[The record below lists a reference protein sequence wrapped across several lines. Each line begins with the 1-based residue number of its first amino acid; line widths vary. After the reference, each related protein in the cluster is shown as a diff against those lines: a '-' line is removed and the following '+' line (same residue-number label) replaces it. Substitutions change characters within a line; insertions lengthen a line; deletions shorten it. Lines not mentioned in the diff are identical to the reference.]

1 MSLQPSFVYICKIE
15 FQKKL
20 GSQVSP
26 KVFNPLWKINC
37 TFRFFQVLVFLS
49 GKNATLSSKGLY
61 WQQRRKKWIKENWT
75 GTQPMLM
82 NYVSKFNIGHINIF
96 TSLNTE
102 ISIMIKRDRQSLMKN
117 SVLISFRLIQKLI
130 ILNWISIYF
139 LSQYF

>member
-1 MSLQPSFVYICKIE
+1 MSLQPSFVFICKIE

-37 TFRFFQVLVFLS
+37 TFGFFQVLVFLS
-49 GKNATLSSKGLY
+49 GKNATLSSKGFF

-82 NYVSKFNIGHINIF
+82 NYVSKFNIGHINIYA
-96 TSLNTE
+96 SLKTG
-102 ISIMIKRDRQSLMKN
+102 ISIMIERDRQSLMKN

>member
-37 TFRFFQVLVFLS
+37 TFGFFQVLVFLFV
-49 GKNATLSSKGLY
+49 KIATLSSKGY
-61 WQQRRKKWIKENWT
+61 WQQRRKKWIKENWS

-117 SVLISFRLIQKLI
+117 SVLISFRLLVIQ
-130 ILNWISIYF
+130 NSSY
-139 LSQYF
+139 

>member
-37 TFRFFQVLVFLS
+37 TFGFFRCWCFCLLKLLLCLAKVID
-49 GKNATLSSKGLY
+49 SKGE
-61 WQQRRKKWIKENWT
+61 KKWIKENWS

-117 SVLISFRLIQKLI
+117 SVLISFRLLVIQ
-130 ILNWISIYF
+130 NSSY
-139 LSQYF
+139 

>member
-37 TFRFFQVLVFLS
+37 TFGFFQVLVFLS

-82 NYVSKFNIGHINIF
+82 NYVSKFNIGHINK
-96 TSLNTE
+96 LYLPR
-102 ISIMIKRDRQSLMKN
+102 SIQEY
-117 SVLISFRLIQKLI
+117 Q
-130 ILNWISIYF
+130 
-139 LSQYF
+139 

>member
-26 KVFNPLWKINC
+26 KVFNPLWKKPA
-37 TFRFFQVLVFLS
+37 RLVFSRCWCFCLL
-49 GKNATLSSKGLY
+49 KLLLCLAKITDSKGE
-61 WQQRRKKWIKENWT
+61 KKWIKENRT

-117 SVLISFRLIQKLI
+117 SVLISFRLLVIQ
-130 ILNWISIYF
+130 NSSY
-139 LSQYF
+139 

>member
-1 MSLQPSFVYICKIE
+1 MSLQPSFVYNCKIE

-26 KVFNPLWKINC
+26 KVFNPLWKTNC
-37 TFRFFQVLVFLS
+37 TFGFFQVLVFLFV
-49 GKNATLSSKGLY
+49 KIATLSSKDY

-75 GTQPMLM
+75 GTQPMLI

-96 TSLNTE
+96 TSLNTG
-102 ISIMIKRDRQSLMKN
+102 ISIMIKRLCQSLMKN